1 MNIAQV
7 AESGEL
13 LHHLKTFKAGLAA
26 LGKATS
32 LNNIDIQT
40 EPYGTVYL
48 RGKWLSHEAIVALL
62 KNLIALEIGH
72 VEQKLRNLGIE
83 LTTEK

>member
-1 MNIAQV
+1 
-7 AESGEL
+7 
-13 LHHLKTFKAGLAA
+13 
-26 LGKATS
+26 

-40 EPYGTVYL
+40 EPYGAVYL
-48 RGKWLSHEAIVALL
+48 RGKWLSHEAHEAIVALL